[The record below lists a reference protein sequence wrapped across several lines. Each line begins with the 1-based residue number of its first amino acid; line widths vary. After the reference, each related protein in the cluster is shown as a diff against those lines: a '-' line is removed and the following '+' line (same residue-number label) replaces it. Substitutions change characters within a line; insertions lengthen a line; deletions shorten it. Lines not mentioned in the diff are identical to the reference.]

1 MGVIQGYLVYGGV
14 VAVRKI
20 EVEDT
25 FAEAFPMWVSR
36 VLITATNEKWA
47 LTSAQAATGFGVSII
62 MSPAEAGIERVL
74 SPKETPDGRP
84 GVLIHFYHNSGFGLK
99 DQLLRRTGQ
108 CILTCPTTAAF
119 DGRGD
124 LAVKKLKIGRSVR
137 YFGDGFEKKDT
148 IGGRTVWRI
157 PVMEGEFI
165 VEDKFGVKMGVAGG
179 NFLILAESQKA
190 GLEAAERAVE
200 EVVGKVEGVVMSFPG
215 GVCRSGSKV
224 GSMKYKL
231 PASTNQ
237 FYCPVLKEVVPD
249 SKIPEGVK
257 CVYELIYNGLGL
269 RPVKEAMKRGI
280 EAAAKVPGVVKISA
294 ANFGGKLGP
303 FKIHLKKLGLELN

>member
-1 MGVIQGYLVYGGV
+1 M
-14 VAVRKI
+14 RKI
-20 EVEDT
+20 EIEDT

-36 VLITATNEKWA
+36 VLITGINEKWA
-47 LTSAQAATGFGVSII
+47 LISARAATGFGVSVI

-74 SPKETPDGRP
+74 SPQETPDGRP
-84 GVLIHFYHNSGFGLK
+84 GVLVQFYHNSGHFLK
-99 DQLLRRTGQ
+99 DQLLKRTGQ

-119 DGRGD
+119 DGLGD
-124 LAVKKLKIGRSVR
+124 LAVKRLKIGRSLR

-148 IGGRTVWRI
+148 VGGRSVWRI
-157 PVMEGEFI
+157 PVMEGEFL

-179 NFLILAESQKA
+179 NFLILAEDQKA
-190 GLEAAERAVE
+190 GLEASERAVE
-200 EVVGKVEGVVMSFPG
+200 DVLGKVEGVVMSFPG

-237 FYCPVLKEVVPD
+237 FYCPALRETVPET
-249 SKIPEGVK
+249 KIPEGVK
-257 CVYELIYNGLGL
+257 SVYEIIYNGIGL
-269 RPVKEAMKRGI
+269 KPVKEAMKRGI
-280 EAAAKVPGVVKISA
+280 EAAVKVPGVVKISA

-303 FKIHLKKLGLELN
+303 FKIHLKKLDLEI